1 MLVCQ
6 GEQPTPSSA
15 PCLCHPR
22 GTGRLDA
29 SRLRCPKNR
38 IGDPPRLGETCQGL
52 GCPGALW
59 PCTGRWAGRGPAPLA
74 PVGCGMWAPA
84 AGSSRAGSYI
94 NSPSGSRAQ
103 PGKGALVLL
112 PLLFPARSAA
122 WGCCHSLLS
131 WEREWMGTVSGAMTW
146 HPHLLPCLGRGW
158 GGQQNWNGV
167 SMSLAL
173 SWEQGAEQGR
183 FPPREA
189 GAYCVS
195 LMISNEQLPLVSPL
209 ISEYQ

>member
-1 MLVCQ
+1 
-6 GEQPTPSSA
+6 
-15 PCLCHPR
+15 
-22 GTGRLDA
+22 
-29 SRLRCPKNR
+29 
-38 IGDPPRLGETCQGL
+38 
-52 GCPGALW
+52 
-59 PCTGRWAGRGPAPLA
+59 
-74 PVGCGMWAPA
+74 MWAPA

-94 NSPSGSRAQ
+94 NSPSGSGAQ
-103 PGKGALVLL
+103 PGKGAVALR

-131 WEREWMGTVSGAMTW
+131 WEKKVDGDSKWGNAMA
-146 HPHLLPCLGRGW
+146 PPSPALP
-158 GGQQNWNGV
+158 GGQQNWNGG